1 MQKQNKEDKKLKE
14 KRLKLITEILAIVV
28 ICLVSFVGVY
38 TKKANKMQN
47 KVKDYV
53 LSKDLKGYREL
64 VFNISDATE
73 VLDSSG
79 KVIGNTDSYTD
90 DKIESNSYQK
100 TETKVN
106 SDESLTKENY
116 EKSKNII
123 EKRLKNLNVEDYNI
137 SVDENTGNIYL
148 QIPENGDT
156 DHVVSNILQ
165 VAKFEI
171 KDSEDTSKVYIK
183 NEDVKKVSAVYNT
196 TTSGT
201 TVYLRMEFKKNGEN
215 TLKQISTNEYAT
227 KNETKNTTTN
237 ETSDDSS
244 DKNTTNESSEEE
256 NSSDKNTTTENESS
270 SDSSASESTTQ
281 KKIILSIDSNE
292 MITTSFDDPIQD
304 GVIDLSMGNAST
316 DSSKISENLQSAS
329 TIAAVVNSGEMPLTY
344 KISQNNYINTDIT
357 NDMVKKVVYAIIAVL
372 AVAMLLLVLKYK
384 TRGLI
389 SAIAYVGFIGLY
401 MLLVRYTNV
410 TVSIESLVAGSVVL
424 VVNYIIT
431 YKLLNIHE
439 SDAELKSR
447 VYKEELK
454 STIIKLMPLIII
466 SVVFPFVKWT
476 KISTF
481 GMFMFWGII
490 LSVVYNFTVTKDMLD

>member
-1 MQKQNKEDKKLKE
+1 
-14 KRLKLITEILAIVV
+14 
-28 ICLVSFVGVY
+28 
-38 TKKANKMQN
+38 
-47 KVKDYV
+47 
-53 LSKDLKGYREL
+53 
-64 VFNISDATE
+64 
-73 VLDSSG
+73 
-79 KVIGNTDSYTD
+79 
-90 DKIESNSYQK
+90 
-100 TETKVN
+100 
-106 SDESLTKENY
+106 
-116 EKSKNII
+116 
-123 EKRLKNLNVEDYNI
+123 
-137 SVDENTGNIYL
+137 
-148 QIPENGDT
+148 
-156 DHVVSNILQ
+156 
-165 VAKFEI
+165 
-171 KDSEDTSKVYIK
+171 
-183 NEDVKKVSAVYNT
+183 
-196 TTSGT
+196 
-201 TVYLRMEFKKNGEN
+201 
-215 TLKQISTNEYAT
+215 
-227 KNETKNTTTN
+227 
-237 ETSDDSS
+237 
-244 DKNTTNESSEEE
+244 
-256 NSSDKNTTTENESS
+256 
-270 SDSSASESTTQ
+270 
-281 KKIILSIDSNE
+281 

-357 NDMVKKVVYAIIAVL
+357 NDMVKKVVYAIIVIL

-389 SAIAYVGFIGLY
+389 SAIAYIGFIGLY

-410 TVSIESLVAGSVVL
+410 TVSIESLVAVSVVL